1 MFTKNKFQII
11 AISLIAILAFSCT
24 KDDVNKVDSSSSNGT
39 NSIAQYVAFWKLARY
54 QYRVSTGQWFQ
65 PQTSYS
71 PVSCILNL
79 KSTQASTP
87 NYYECDFSGVNCNP
101 LSLVWRISTPGF
113 IEIQLQ
119 QYYVQKLTSDSLII
133 TKGDSLSQSIYEV
146 YRYYK

>member
-1 MFTKNKFQII
+1 MSNFKLII
-11 AISLIAILAFSCT
+11 ALSISLVIISCA
-24 KDDVNKVDSSSSNGT
+24 KDEGNKVNSSSSSNNT
-39 NSIAQYVAFWKLARY
+39 SINQYVAFWKLAKY
-54 QYRVSTGQWFQ
+54 QFRSSTGQWFQ

-79 KSTQASTP
+79 KSNQASTP
-87 NYYECDFSGVNCNP
+87 GYYECDFSGVNCNP

-133 TKGDSLSQSIYEV
+133 TQGDSLSQGGYYV
-146 YRYYK
+146 FRYYK

>member
-1 MFTKNKFQII
+1 MSNFKLII
-11 AISLIAILAFSCT
+11 VLSISLLVISCA
-24 KDDVNKVDSSSSNGT
+24 KEDASKLNSSSTT
-39 NSIAQYVAFWKLARY
+39 NNNTSINQYVAFWKLAKY

-87 NYYECDFSGVNCNP
+87 GYYECDFSGVNCNP

-133 TKGDSLSQSIYEV
+133 TQGDSLSQGV
-146 YRYYK
+146 YYVFRYYK